1 MKTRTAIAITGITLL
16 FLVVFFFW
24 PLAKVL
30 QGGLMANGRPTI
42 AFVAEVFRNPLTR
55 EGLFNSFLLAV
66 LTTGIV
72 IIMTMPLAVLGA
84 KYDFYGKS
92 WLTGLILAPM
102 ILPPFVGALG
112 IHQALG
118 RFGALNA
125 ALVRLGLM
133 DWSSPMD
140 WLGHGRFF
148 AVAITEALHLY
159 PIFYLNAVAALANVD
174 PALEEAARNLGC
186 RGFALF
192 RRVTL
197 PLILPGLFAGATL
210 VFLWSFTEL
219 GTPLMFDFSRVTP
232 VQIYDGVKE
241 IGDSPFPYAL
251 VIVMLV
257 VSVLLYGLARLL
269 LGRRHTAMTSKGMQ
283 GASAR
288 RLSTGAGLIAAAA
301 FLGVFLLAAIPHAGV
316 LLTSF
321 SRSWYSSILP
331 SAWTLEHFT
340 TALGHG
346 LTLSSIRNSLTYAGA
361 AVILDMALGVAI
373 AYVVVRSTVRWRG
386 LLDAAAMLPL
396 AVPGIVL
403 AFGYIAMSRP
413 GALLAFLD
421 PVENPVALLIIAYAI
436 RRLPYVVR
444 AAAAGLDQV
453 SAALEEAAAGL
464 GCPPMRAV
472 FRITLP
478 LIAANLLAG
487 GLLAFSFAMLEVSDS
502 LMLAQKEA
510 FFPITKALFELSQLL
525 GEGRFI
531 ACALGVWA
539 MCFLVITILLANTLL
554 GKKLGAIF
562 RL

>member
-1 MKTRTAIAITGITLL
+1 M
-16 FLVVFFFW
+16 V
-24 PLAKVL
+24 
-30 QGGLMANGRPTI
+30 
-42 AFVAEVFRNPLTR
+42 
-55 EGLFNSFLLAV
+55 
-66 LTTGIV
+66 
-72 IIMTMPLAVLGA
+72 MTMPLAVLGA
-84 KYDFYGKS
+84 KYDFPGKS

-102 ILPPFVGALG
+102 ILPFVGALG
-112 IHQALG
+112 IHQVLG

-125 ALVRLGLM
+125 ALVNRAM
-133 DWSSPMD
+133 DWASPID
-140 WLGHGRFF
+140 WLGNGRFF

-283 GASAR
+283 GAATR
-288 RLSTGAGLIAAAA
+288 RLSTGAGLIASTA
-301 FLGVFLLAAIPHAGV
+301 FVGVFLLAAIPHAGV

-321 SRSWYSSILP
+321 SYSWYSSILP
-331 SAWTLEHFT
+331 SAWTVDHFT

-361 AVILDMALGVAI
+361 AVVLDMALGVAI

-413 GALLAFLD
+413 GFPGLSGPGGKSGGA
-421 PVENPVALLIIAYAI
+421 PYHRVRHTPPAI
-436 RRLPYVVR
+436 RG
-444 AAAAGLDQV
+444 AG
-453 SAALEEAAAGL
+453 S
-464 GCPPMRAV
+464 
-472 FRITLP
+472 
-478 LIAANLLAG
+478 G
-487 GLLAFSFAMLEVSDS
+487 GR
-502 LMLAQKEA
+502 
-510 FFPITKALFELSQLL
+510 P
-525 GEGRFI
+525 
-531 ACALGVWA
+531 
-539 MCFLVITILLANTLL
+539 
-554 GKKLGAIF
+554 
-562 RL
+562 

>member
-1 MKTRTAIAITGITLL
+1 MRTRAAYAIAALTAA
-16 FLVVFFFW
+16 FLGVFFFW

-30 QGGLMANGRPTI
+30 QGGLLADGRPTL

-55 EGLFNSFLLAV
+55 EGLRNSFLLAV
-66 LTTGIV
+66 LTTSLV
-72 IIMTMPLAVLGA
+72 VVMTLPLAVLGA
-84 KYDFYGKS
+84 RCDFPGKT

-112 IHQALG
+112 IRQVLG
-118 RFGALNA
+118 QCGALNA
-125 ALVRLGLM
+125 LLVKLGFM
-133 DWSSPMD
+133 DWSAAVD
-140 WLGHGRFF
+140 WLGQGRFL
-148 AVAITEALHLY
+148 AVAVTEALHLY

-186 RGFALF
+186 RGWTLF
-192 RRVTL
+192 RRITL

-219 GTPLMFDFSRVTP
+219 GTPLMFDFTRVTP

-241 IGDSPFPYAL
+241 IGGSPFPYAL
-251 VIVMLV
+251 VIVMLA
-257 VSVLLYGLARLL
+257 VSLLLYGLARLA
-269 LGRRHTAMTSKGMQ
+269 LGRRHAAMTGKGMQ
-283 GASAR
+283 ASAAR
-288 RLSTGAGLIAAAA
+288 PLPRWAGAAAAAA
-301 FLGVFLLAAIPHAGV
+301 FLAVFLLAAIPHAGV
-316 LLTSF
+316 LLTSV
-321 SRSWYSSILP
+321 SRAWYGSILP
-331 SAWTLEHFT
+331 TAWTLNHYAE
-340 TALGHG
+340 ALGHG
-346 LTLSSIRNSLTYAGA
+346 MTLSSIRNSLAYAGA
-361 AVILDMALGVAI
+361 AVAVDMVLGVAI
-373 AYVVVRSTVRWRG
+373 AYVVTRSALRWRG
-386 LLDAAAMLPL
+386 WLDAAAMLPL

-403 AFGYIAMSRP
+403 AFGYLAMSRP
-413 GALLAFLD
+413 GAALAFLD
-421 PVENPVALLIIAYAI
+421 PVENPAALLIIAYAI

-453 SAALEEAAAGL
+453 STALEEAAQNL
-464 GCPPMRAV
+464 GCPPLRAAC
-472 FRITLP
+472 RITLP

-539 MCFLVITILLANTLL
+539 MVFLVLTILLANTLL
-554 GKKLGAIF
+554 GKKLGALF